1 MEKRT
6 IPSSYDGL
14 NISLLVIR
22 PEKDPVAVMQIS
34 HGICG
39 RKERFIPFMQHMAA
53 NGVACII
60 NDHRGHGESIRS
72 NDDLGY
78 MYEGGYKALVSD
90 MRDVTELAHKM
101 FPGRPVFLLG
111 HSMGSLAARI
121 YIKENDADIYGLILC
136 GTPFRNRFTGLGRKL
151 FETVVRFGGGRIR
164 PEIFQKLT
172 SAGYNRNFR
181 KEGHQVWTCSD
192 PQVRQSVAA
201 DPLCNYYCTANA
213 SYNLLCML
221 DEAYSEKGWKTVNKK
236 MEIFLLSG
244 GDDPCTKNGS
254 SLEITEGI
262 FRNAGYTYIRSKIY
276 PGMRHEILN
285 EKEKM
290 LVWNDIKD
298 FIVNHPSFY
307 HVP

>member
-1 MEKRT
+1 MKKLT
-6 IPSSYDGL
+6 ITSSYDGL

-22 PEKDPVAVMQIS
+22 PETDPVAVMQIS
-34 HGICG
+34 HGLCG

-72 NDDLGY
+72 DEDLGY
-78 MYEGGYKALVSD
+78 MYQGGYKALVSD
-90 MRDVTELAHKM
+90 MRDVTGFIHDT
-101 FPGRPVFLLG
+101 FPGLPIFLLG

-121 YIKENDADIYGLILC
+121 YIKENDADISGLILC
-136 GTPFRNRFTGLGRKL
+136 GTPFRNRFTSFGRNL
-151 FETVVRFGGGRIR
+151 FEMIVRFGGERTR
-164 PEIFQKLT
+164 PKIFQKLT

-181 KEGHQVWTCSD
+181 NEGYQAWTCSD
-192 PQVRQSVAA
+192 PQVRLSVAR
-201 DPLCNYYCTANA
+201 DTLCNYYCTANA

-221 DEAYSEKGWKTVNKK
+221 DEAYSEKGWKKVRNEVE
-236 MEIFLLSG
+236 MLFLSG

-262 FRNAGYTYIRSKIY
+262 FRNAGYTHIRSKIY

-285 EKEKM
+285 EQDKM
-290 LVWNDIKD
+290 EVWNDIKD
-298 FIVNHPSFY
+298 FIGNCHVFC